1 MSHLRISPVVLAH
14 APKAVEQQAIHTK
27 RPPTVACMTR
37 AWRLPSPLS
46 SLLQPPTKF
55 DRDVCQQDKAQLQ
68 HMVGALRE
76 EVATLTAER
85 SAQSLLAP
93 TIAPSEYFL
102 AFAQQS
108 SGFDQLSSLDVLD
121 SRYLE
126 ESHDSSLSYSYVIEM
141 TSCPETCFGSS
152 CEELSSH
159 TCDAL
164 ESLGCDCSGC
174 DCCRAVCF
182 GYSCNYWSSNYACN
196 FLESTY
202 GCDCS
207 GCDCPTPTPTMTP
220 TTMEP
225 TVSLAPTFSELDVSD
240 YDELSDA
247 IAGAVN
253 NDRQRVI
260 NLVADIEIQ
269 STLYIPAGTSL
280 KVVGARATN
289 GTSPG
294 HKTQRSRVSPAG
306 TTSYAR
312 FLYDVSTRDEIVS
325 GFARTVSFK
334 LARSFSINVGAGL
347 WLYHARTR
355 EPRDPWVHEYGT
367 VHRPKLLGHGS
378 ELPLRA

>member
-1 MSHLRISPVVLAH
+1 
-14 APKAVEQQAIHTK
+14 
-27 RPPTVACMTR
+27 
-37 AWRLPSPLS
+37 
-46 SLLQPPTKF
+46 
-55 DRDVCQQDKAQLQ
+55 
-68 HMVGALRE
+68 
-76 EVATLTAER
+76 
-85 SAQSLLAP
+85 
-93 TIAPSEYFL
+93 
-102 AFAQQS
+102 
-108 SGFDQLSSLDVLD
+108 
-121 SRYLE
+121 
-126 ESHDSSLSYSYVIEM
+126 M

-247 IAGAVN
+247 IGSAVI

-260 NLVADIEIQ
+260 NLVDDIEIQ

-289 GTSPG
+289 GTSTG
-294 HKTQRSRVSPAG
+294 TKIQRSRVSPAG

-334 LARSFSINVGAGL
+334 LARSFSINVGAVL

-355 EPRDPWVHEYGT
+355 EPRDPWVH
-367 VHRPKLLGHGS
+367 
-378 ELPLRA
+378 